1 MLLVSRVEN
10 ADMFALYFLGKPSSI
25 YDKDNPDWAPSQKL
39 GYDCNKVKESSQE
52 RYNRAQERVEKRGR
66 SEGAIALMELSKA
79 TMEETM
85 DAGVTVEEL
94 NCKACQT
101 DITSEYFTELIQ
113 NEETLKKENA
123 ALKEQLKQ
131 NSLSQDSFEEDN
143 DTVLFCTGLPN
154 WTLVLCIFNFV
165 KDLLQ
170 SKGML
175 SPFQKLLMTIIRL
188 RLNLSGR
195 DLGYRFGGISD
206 STVSRTFLH
215 VVDVLYQRL
224 KPLIIWPDRDVL
236 RKTLPMDFRKYCPN
250 CVVIIDCFEIFL
262 DRPLNPRARA
272 QTFSSYKHHNTV
284 KYLIGIT
291 PQGTVSFI
299 SEGWGGRVSDKHLTE
314 NSGLLDHLNPGDVI
328 LADRGFD
335 IQESVGLF
343 CSTIKIPAFTKGKKQ
358 LSGIEVEQTRRIANV
373 RIHVERVIGNIRKKY
388 SILGATQPI
397 DFVTVRNGD
406 VTTLD
411 KIVTICCAL
420 VNICDSVVPFE

>member
-1 MLLVSRVEN
+1 
-10 ADMFALYFLGKPSSI
+10 
-25 YDKDNPDWAPSQKL
+25 
-39 GYDCNKVKESSQE
+39 
-52 RYNRAQERVEKRGR
+52 
-66 SEGAIALMELSKA
+66 
-79 TMEETM
+79 M

-143 DTVLFCTGLPN
+143 DKVLFYTGLPN

-262 DRPLNPRARA
+262 DRPLNLLARV
-272 QTFSSYKHHNTV
+272 QTHF
-284 KYLIGIT
+284 
-291 PQGTVSFI
+291 FI
-299 SEGWGGRVSDKHLTE
+299 
-314 NSGLLDHLNPGDVI
+314 
-328 LADRGFD
+328 
-335 IQESVGLF
+335 
-343 CSTIKIPAFTKGKKQ
+343 
-358 LSGIEVEQTRRIANV
+358 
-373 RIHVERVIGNIRKKY
+373 
-388 SILGATQPI
+388 
-397 DFVTVRNGD
+397 
-406 VTTLD
+406 
-411 KIVTICCAL
+411 
-420 VNICDSVVPFE
+420 

>member
-1 MLLVSRVEN
+1 
-10 ADMFALYFLGKPSSI
+10 
-25 YDKDNPDWAPSQKL
+25 
-39 GYDCNKVKESSQE
+39 
-52 RYNRAQERVEKRGR
+52 
-66 SEGAIALMELSKA
+66 
-79 TMEETM
+79 M
-85 DAGVTVEEL
+85 DTGVTVEEL

-101 DITSEYFTELIQ
+101 DITSEYFTELIE
-113 NEETLKKENA
+113 NEEKLKKENA

-131 NSLSQDSFEEDN
+131 NSLSQDSFEKDN
-143 DTVLFCTGLPN
+143 NKVLFYTGLPN

-165 KDLLQ
+165 KDLLL
-170 SKGML
+170 SKEVL
-175 SPFQKLLMTIIRL
+175 SPFQKFLMTMIRL

-195 DLGYRFGGISD
+195 DLGYRFRGISD

-236 RKTLPMDFRKYCPN
+236 CKTLPMDFRKYCPN

-262 DRPLNPRARA
+262 DRSLNLLARA

-299 SEGWGGRVSDKHLTE
+299 SKGWGGRVSDKHLTE
-314 NSGLLDHLNPGDVI
+314 NSGLLDHLTPGDVI

-373 RIHVERVIGNIRKKY
+373 RTHVERVIGNIRKKY

-420 VNICDSVVPFE
+420 VNICNSVVPFE